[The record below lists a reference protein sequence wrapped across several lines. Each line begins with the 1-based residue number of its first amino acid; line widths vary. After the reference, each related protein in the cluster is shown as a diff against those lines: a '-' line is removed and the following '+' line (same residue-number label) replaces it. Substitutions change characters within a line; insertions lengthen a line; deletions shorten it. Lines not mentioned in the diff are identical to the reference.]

1 VSETEV
7 NSPTSAGTRLPIRY
21 LLVGWLLVL
30 SAVAYLDRTNISVA
44 GIQIVREFGIS
55 NTQLGWLQSAFL
67 IGYAGFQIPA
77 GMLARRLGPRLVLM
91 AGGIWWGVFTVL
103 TAVVSPHA
111 GHALLLLILVRFG
124 LGAGESTMY
133 PATSTFVERWF
144 PVKERGKANGIIFAG
159 VGLGSGL
166 TAPLVAAI
174 ILHYGW
180 RASFW
185 FSATIGMLAGI
196 VWYLLARDKPE
207 QHPWVGD
214 SERTLILTER
224 RLSAKVASADDPAS
238 YGKHRIPWASVLRS
252 RAILAMT
259 LSYFSYGYVAWIF
272 FAWMYIY
279 MATVRGLNLK
289 SSAIYASFP
298 FIAMTVG
305 CLMGGVISDWIT
317 ARFGL
322 RKGRC
327 WLPTVALSCTAML
340 LLIGSRAHDAR
351 AAAVILALGAGVLYL
366 AQSSF
371 FAVSAD
377 IAGEYT
383 GVVSGMVNMGG
394 QIGGACTA
402 SLTPLIAK
410 HFGWE
415 MSFLTAAAL
424 CLCGG
429 LAWLAV
435 DPTRQMILTPPAAT
449 VDTPA

>member
-1 VSETEV
+1 MQTETKRPE
-7 NSPTSAGTRLPIRY
+7 TLIPIRY
-21 LLVGWLLVL
+21 LLVSWLLVL
-30 SAVAYLDRTNISVA
+30 SAVAYLDRTNLSVA
-44 GIQIVREFGIS
+44 GIEITREFGIS

-77 GMLARRLGPRLVLM
+77 GMLARRLGPRFVLV
-91 AGGIWWGVFTVL
+91 AGGVWWGLFTAL
-103 TAVVSPHA
+103 TAVVSPRA
-111 GHALLLLILVRFG
+111 GQALLLLILVRFG
-124 LGAGESTMY
+124 LGAGEAAMY
-133 PATSTFVERWF
+133 PATSQFVERWF

-166 TAPLVAAI
+166 SQPLVAAI

-180 RASFW
+180 HASFW
-185 FSATIGMLAGI
+185 FSATIGTLAGI
-196 VWYLLARDKPE
+196 VWYLLARDTPE

-214 SERTLILTER
+214 RELALILAER
-224 RLSAKVASADDPAS
+224 RLSAAKADDPAT
-238 YGKHRIPWASVLRS
+238 YGKHKIPWSSVLRS
-252 RAILAMT
+252 RGILAMT
-259 LSYFSYGYVAWIF
+259 LAYFSYGYVAWIF

-279 MATVRGLNLK
+279 MATVRGVNLQ

-305 CLMGGVISDWIT
+305 CLLGGVVSDWIT

-327 WLPTVALSCTAML
+327 LLPAVALSSTAVL

-383 GVVSGMVNMGG
+383 GVVSGIVNMGG

-410 HFGWE
+410 YFGWE

-429 LAWLAV
+429 LAWLTV
-435 DPTRQMILTPPAAT
+435 DPTRQMIPTLPVAAT
-449 VDTPA
+449 IDTPV